1 MKIKNGFE
9 LRNVCGENIIIAH
22 GVENIDFTKV
32 ITLNESAALIWKQVE
47 GKDFTEEDMVKILLD
62 EYEVEEPQ
70 AQEDVKQSRAALL
83 PTVTASTN
91 QGVGYS
97 PFDESGADKTYYSG
111 SYNVNAQWTVWNGG
125 QNTNALKINKLT
137 AEQSE
142 LSVDE
147 TSNDIQE
154 TVTKLFVQILYM
166 TEAIEVNRQ
175 SLETSKK
182 NEERGRTMV
191 EVGKMSKADLAQLT
205 AQRVASEYA
214 IVESETQLSKYKQQL
229 KNELE
234 LLDQREFDIAIPTTS
249 DQQALVDIPAML
261 SVYQAALMQRPEVKN
276 AQLGV
281 ESSKLQLKSARAG
294 HLPTVTMSGSA
305 STSTN
310 SMSDVTWGQQMK
322 RGLGLSGS
330 VIVSVPIIDGRKAKT
345 SIRKAKIAEEQAVL
359 SFQNEEDN
367 LYYTIEGL
375 WLDAVNNQQKFISAS
390 ASVDSEQ
397 ASYDLLQEQFNL
409 GLKNI
414 VELLSGKD
422 KLLTALQNKLQS
434 KYMTI
439 LNIQLLKFYEGKQ
452 INI

>member
-1 MKIKNGFE
+1 MKKGITIMAAMLVALGAHAQNKWTLKECIDYAIEN
-9 LRNVCGENIIIAH
+9 NV
-22 GVENIDFTKV
+22 
-32 ITLNESAALIWKQVE
+32 TLKQV
-47 GKDFTEEDMVKILLD
+47 KLKAKS
-62 EYEVEEPQ
+62 

-261 SVYQAALMQRPEVKN
+261 SVYQTALMQRPEVKN

-397 ASYDLLQEQFNL
+397 ASYDLLQEHFNL

>member
-1 MKIKNGFE
+1 MAAMLVALGAHAQKKWTLKECIDYAIEN
-9 LRNVCGENIIIAH
+9 NV
-22 GVENIDFTKV
+22 
-32 ITLNESAALIWKQVE
+32 TLKQV
-47 GKDFTEEDMVKILLD
+47 KLKVKS
-62 EYEVEEPQ
+62 

-261 SVYQAALMQRPEVKN
+261 SVYQVALMQRPEVKN

-305 STSTN
+305 STSTS

>member
-1 MKIKNGFE
+1 MAAMLVALGAHAQKKWTLKECIDYAIEN
-9 LRNVCGENIIIAH
+9 NV
-22 GVENIDFTKV
+22 
-32 ITLNESAALIWKQVE
+32 TLKQV
-47 GKDFTEEDMVKILLD
+47 KLKAKS
-62 EYEVEEPQ
+62 

-234 LLDQREFDIAIPTTS
+234 LLDQREFDIASPTTS
-249 DQQALVDIPAML
+249 AQQALVDIPAML

>member
-1 MKIKNGFE
+1 MAAMLVALGAHAQKKWTLKECIDYAIEN
-9 LRNVCGENIIIAH
+9 NV
-22 GVENIDFTKV
+22 
-32 ITLNESAALIWKQVE
+32 TLKQV
-47 GKDFTEEDMVKILLD
+47 KLKAKS
-62 EYEVEEPQ
+62 

-261 SVYQAALMQRPEVKN
+261 SVYQTALMQRPEVKN

-345 SIRKAKIAEEQAVL
+345 AIRKAKLSQEQSKL
-359 SFQNEEDN
+359 QLESEEDN
-367 LYYTIEGL
+367 LYTTIEGL

>member
-1 MKIKNGFE
+1 MAAMLVALGAHAQKKWTLKECIDYAIEN
-9 LRNVCGENIIIAH
+9 NV
-22 GVENIDFTKV
+22 
-32 ITLNESAALIWKQVE
+32 TLKQV
-47 GKDFTEEDMVKILLD
+47 KLKAKS
-62 EYEVEEPQ
+62 

>member
-1 MKIKNGFE
+1 MAAMLVALGAHAQKKWTLKECIDYAIEN
-9 LRNVCGENIIIAH
+9 NV
-22 GVENIDFTKV
+22 
-32 ITLNESAALIWKQVE
+32 TLKQV
-47 GKDFTEEDMVKILLD
+47 KLKAKS
-62 EYEVEEPQ
+62 

-261 SVYQAALMQRPEVKN
+261 SVYQVALMQRPEVKN

>member
-1 MKIKNGFE
+1 MAAMLVALGAHAQKKWTLKECIDYAIEN
-9 LRNVCGENIIIAH
+9 NV
-22 GVENIDFTKV
+22 
-32 ITLNESAALIWKQVE
+32 TLKQV
-47 GKDFTEEDMVKILLD
+47 KLKAKS
-62 EYEVEEPQ
+62 

-125 QNTNALKINKLT
+125 QNTNSLKINKLT

>member
-1 MKIKNGFE
+1 MAAMLVALGAHAQKKWTLKECIDYAIEN
-9 LRNVCGENIIIAH
+9 NV
-22 GVENIDFTKV
+22 
-32 ITLNESAALIWKQVE
+32 TLKQV
-47 GKDFTEEDMVKILLD
+47 KLKAKS
-62 EYEVEEPQ
+62 

-261 SVYQAALMQRPEVKN
+261 SVYQTALMQRPEVKN

>member
-1 MKIKNGFE
+1 MAAMLMALGAHAQKKWTLKECIDYAIEN
-9 LRNVCGENIIIAH
+9 NV
-22 GVENIDFTKV
+22 
-32 ITLNESAALIWKQVE
+32 TLKQV
-47 GKDFTEEDMVKILLD
+47 KLKAKS
-62 EYEVEEPQ
+62 

>member
-1 MKIKNGFE
+1 MKIGITIMAAMLMALGAHAQKKWTLKECIDYAIEN
-9 LRNVCGENIIIAH
+9 NV
-22 GVENIDFTKV
+22 
-32 ITLNESAALIWKQVE
+32 TLKQV
-47 GKDFTEEDMVKILLD
+47 KLKAKS
-62 EYEVEEPQ
+62 

-322 RGLGLSGS
+322 RGLGLTGS

>member
-1 MKIKNGFE
+1 MAAMLVALGAHAQKKWTLKECIDYAIEN
-9 LRNVCGENIIIAH
+9 NV
-22 GVENIDFTKV
+22 
-32 ITLNESAALIWKQVE
+32 TLKQV
-47 GKDFTEEDMVKILLD
+47 KLKAKS
-62 EYEVEEPQ
+62 

-261 SVYQAALMQRPEVKN
+261 SVYQVALMQRPEVKN

-390 ASVDSEQ
+390 ASVNSEQ

>member
-1 MKIKNGFE
+1 MAAMLMALGAHAQKKWTLKECIDYAIEN
-9 LRNVCGENIIIAH
+9 NV
-22 GVENIDFTKV
+22 
-32 ITLNESAALIWKQVE
+32 TLKQV
-47 GKDFTEEDMVKILLD
+47 KLKAKS
-62 EYEVEEPQ
+62 

-322 RGLGLSGS
+322 MGLGLSGS

>member
-1 MKIKNGFE
+1 MAAMLMALGAHAQKKWTLKECIDYAI
-9 LRNVCGENIIIAH
+9 EN
-22 GVENIDFTKV
+22 N
-32 ITLNESAALIWKQVE
+32 ITLKQV
-47 GKDFTEEDMVKILLD
+47 KLKAKS
-62 EYEVEEPQ
+62 

-142 LSVDE
+142 LSVNE

>member
-1 MKIKNGFE
+1 MAAMLVALGAHAQKKWTLKECIDYAIEN
-9 LRNVCGENIIIAH
+9 NV
-22 GVENIDFTKV
+22 
-32 ITLNESAALIWKQVE
+32 TLKQV
-47 GKDFTEEDMVKILLD
+47 KLKAKS
-62 EYEVEEPQ
+62 

-83 PTVTASTN
+83 PTVTASSN

>member
-1 MKIKNGFE
+1 MAAMLMALGAHAQKKWTLKECIDYAI
-9 LRNVCGENIIIAH
+9 EN
-22 GVENIDFTKV
+22 NL
-32 ITLNESAALIWKQVE
+32 TLKQV
-47 GKDFTEEDMVKILLD
+47 KLKAKS
-62 EYEVEEPQ
+62 

-310 SMSDVTWGQQMK
+310 SMSDVTLGQQMK

>member
-1 MKIKNGFE
+1 MAAMLVALGAHAQKKWTLKECIDYAIEN
-9 LRNVCGENIIIAH
+9 NV
-22 GVENIDFTKV
+22 
-32 ITLNESAALIWKQVE
+32 TLKQV
-47 GKDFTEEDMVKILLD
+47 KVKAKS
-62 EYEVEEPQ
+62 

>member
-1 MKIKNGFE
+1 MAAMLMALGAHAQKKWTLKECIDYAIEN
-9 LRNVCGENIIIAH
+9 NV
-22 GVENIDFTKV
+22 
-32 ITLNESAALIWKQVE
+32 TLKQV
-47 GKDFTEEDMVKILLD
+47 KLKAKS
-62 EYEVEEPQ
+62 

-322 RGLGLSGS
+322 RGLGLTGS